1 MDAAPQRRFPPV
13 PGLLGWVG
21 LAFIVAAVGSQL
33 AATIFLMLLAI
44 NRDSRMV
51 LPMVCCYLLGFAL
64 FGCTVVSWRLGHK
77 RAGTQPP
84 RSSLPKGQQT
94 PFIVALVLMLLATL
108 AGLGGFLY
116 LALRLE
122 GMNRFL
128 VAIVPLL
135 LGGVVCLGA
144 EVRMQE
150 LLGRRRSRLMGL
162 PPGRGLVILVLLNL
176 LVSAALVAIWL
187 RAR

>member
-1 MDAAPQRRFPPV
+1 
-13 PGLLGWVG
+13 
-21 LAFIVAAVGSQL
+21 
-33 AATIFLMLLAI
+33 
-44 NRDSRMV
+44 
-51 LPMVCCYLLGFAL
+51 
-64 FGCTVVSWRLGHK
+64 
-77 RAGTQPP
+77 
-84 RSSLPKGQQT
+84 
-94 PFIVALVLMLLATL
+94 MLLATL